1 MRECFKLSI
10 MGCLPSRR
18 QDRDDRQGTSNDTNA
33 SSPMGKGGSKR
44 PSNTAEGVKTH
55 DKSTLTPTIQ
65 MVNEDTL
72 KLLQEIGELKVFQTA
87 NNADHKKNIDLHQDI
102 ILALEN
108 PTKANC
114 TVTSLPNATSSNEK

>member
-18 QDRDDRQGTSNDTNA
+18 RDDEVSPQEETAPAKKAASGKRSSNAEETIKQEK
-33 SSPMGKGGSKR
+33 SSL
-44 PSNTAEGVKTH
+44 A
-55 DKSTLTPTIQ
+55 PTIQ
-65 MVNEDTL
+65 MVNEETL

-87 NNADHKKNIDLHQDI
+87 SNADHKKHIDIHHDI

-108 PTKANC
+108 PTKASN
-114 TVTSLPNATSSNEK
+114 TVTSLSSGASSNVI

>member
-18 QDRDDRQGTSNDTNA
+18 RDEESSPKENAPAKNASSGRCSNDTEEIT
-33 SSPMGKGGSKR
+33 KQ
-44 PSNTAEGVKTH
+44 
-55 DKSTLTPTIQ
+55 DKSSLAPTIQ
-65 MVNEDTL
+65 MVNEETL

-87 NNADHKKNIDLHQDI
+87 SNADHKKHIDIHQDI

-108 PTKANC
+108 PTKANNA
-114 TVTSLPNATSSNEK
+114 VTSLSSGASNNVI

>member
-18 QDRDDRQGTSNDTNA
+18 RDEE
-33 SSPMGKGGSKR
+33 SSPKENAPAKKSAR
-44 PSNTAEGVKTH
+44 SNNTEEAIKQ
-55 DKSTLTPTIQ
+55 DKSSLAPTIQ
-65 MVNEDTL
+65 MVNEETL

-87 NNADHKKNIDLHQDI
+87 SNADHKKHIDMHHDI

-108 PTKANC
+108 PTKANNA
-114 TVTSLPNATSSNEK
+114 VTSLSSGASSNVI

>member
-18 QDRDDRQGTSNDTNA
+18 RDEEGSPKENAPAKKAASGRRSN
-33 SSPMGKGGSKR
+33 
-44 PSNTAEGVKTH
+44 NTEELKQ
-55 DKSTLTPTIQ
+55 DKSSLAPTIQ
-65 MVNEDTL
+65 MVNEETL

-87 NNADHKKNIDLHQDI
+87 SNADHKKHIDIHHDI

-108 PTKANC
+108 PTKANNA
-114 TVTSLPNATSSNEK
+114 VTSLSSGASSNVI

>member
-1 MRECFKLSI
+1 MRERFKIGI

-18 QDRDDRQGTSNDTNA
+18 RDREENQATSNDKTL
-33 SSPMGKGGSKR
+33 GKAGSKR
-44 PSNTAEGVKTH
+44 RSNSNVEVVKKN
-55 DKSTLTPTIQ
+55 DKSTLAPTIQ
-65 MVNEDTL
+65 MVNEDAL

-108 PTKANC
+108 PTKASLP
-114 TVTSLPNATSSNEK
+114 VTSPASTTESNAK